1 MNLFC
6 PRLRR
11 VKHSANSGLNAPQV
25 SSSQLATLA
34 RIASGGKVEDTV
46 PGAEAPPAAAG
57 ELTMDDYR

>member
-1 MNLFC
+1 M
-6 PRLRR
+6 
-11 VKHSANSGLNAPQV
+11 KHSANSGLNAPQV

-46 PGAEAPPAAAG
+46 PAAEAPPAAAG